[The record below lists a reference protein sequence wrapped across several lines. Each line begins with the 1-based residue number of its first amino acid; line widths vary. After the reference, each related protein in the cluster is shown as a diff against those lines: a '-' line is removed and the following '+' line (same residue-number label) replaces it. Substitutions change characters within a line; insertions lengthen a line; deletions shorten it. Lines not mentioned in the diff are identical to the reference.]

1 MTLLDPSLKAP
12 ALPPPR
18 PTSAAEVKAA
28 PKPTEAEP
36 KPLELPTVEAV
47 QAAFKALSSSKSLE
61 ISSFHDEGTGRYVVR
76 VADRDSGRILI
87 QTPPDDLLRFLASAP
102 SLDPPPT
109 LIDA

>member
-1 MTLLDPSLKAP
+1 MTVLDPTSTLP

-18 PTSAAEVKAA
+18 QAANAIPARPEPSKPAVVEAA
-28 PKPTEAEP
+28 PETLEA
-36 KPLELPTVEAV
+36 A
-47 QAAFKALSSSKSLE
+47 QAAFKALTSSQSLE
-61 ISSFHDEGTGRYVVR
+61 ISAFHDDATGRYVVR
-76 VADRDSGRILI
+76 VADRLSGRVLI

>member
-1 MTLLDPSLKAP
+1 VKPP

-18 PTSAAEVKAA
+18 TPSAAGVPVA
-28 PKPTEAEP
+28 PEAEP
-36 KPLELPTVEAV
+36 KTPAMERVAPSTLEAA
-47 QAAFKALSSSKSLE
+47 QAAFKALATSQSLE
-61 ISSFHDEGTGRYVVR
+61 ITSFHDEGTGRYVVR
-76 VADRDSGRILI
+76 VADRDSGRVLI